1 MTLATLALCCV
12 SKGAETV
19 QDRGPALGTAALEC
33 SPGSSKW
40 RSTKQRSR
48 VCFLSMFVCKDGFRN
63 GIGVAVF
70 LGGVCHLNET
80 VWG

>member
-1 MTLATLALCCV
+1 
-12 SKGAETV
+12 
-19 QDRGPALGTAALEC
+19 
-33 SPGSSKW
+33 
-40 RSTKQRSR
+40 
-48 VCFLSMFVCKDGFRN
+48 MFVCKDGFRN